1 MDNLQKKAILT
12 SGFCVLF
19 PIIMFLA
26 STVPALIDIDR
37 TMSTVNLMVQNST
50 SNYKVIFAITLIGN
64 QFIFSIHFLV
74 FPGMVMILL
83 SFTYLYFF
91 KAFHQQLEAVRF
103 RLLHNFSSQ
112 EVSKTW
118 NVLTVAK
125 SVHQDIEVSFS
136 FTTFLAYILT
146 FGNILNVVSVIVT
159 KFLSDE
165 GSMQHAYSY
174 TILSWTVLWFVV
186 LTVSGTK
193 LAKIESFIKNLM
205 QEVISKNLGKKPEGR
220 NELACL
226 NFFNAGFDCEFQ
238 FTGWG
243 MFKVDKKLFL
253 TISGILITYGML
265 FATKWILSRTAKVYA
280 LKDKI
285 IRVADIKTSR
295 SEILKT
301 TVSKLCV
308 LPLET

>member
-1 MDNLQKKAILT
+1 M
-12 SGFCVLF
+12 S
-19 PIIMFLA
+19 LA
-26 STVPALIDIDR
+26 SIVYSLTDIDR
-37 TMSTVNLMVQNST
+37 MMSMLNMMVQNST
-50 SNYKVIFAITLIGN
+50 SNSKVIFAIVLSGH
-64 QFIFSIHFLV
+64 QFIFAIHFLV

-83 SFTYLYFF
+83 SFIYLSFV
-91 KAFHQQLEAVRF
+91 KDFHGQLEAVRF

-125 SVHQDIEVSFS
+125 SVHQDIEVAFS
-136 FTTFLAYILT
+136 FITFLAYILT
-146 FGNILNVVSVIVT
+146 FGNILNVVSIIVT
-159 KFLSDE
+159 KFLSDKE
-165 GSMQHAYSY
+165 NMQYTYSY

-193 LAKIESFIKNLM
+193 SAKIESFIKNLR
-205 QEVISKNLGKKPEGR
+205 QEVISKNFDKKPEGR

-265 FATKWILSRTAKVYA
+265 FAT
-280 LKDKI
+280 
-285 IRVADIKTSR
+285 
-295 SEILKT
+295 EIT
-301 TVSKLCV
+301 KL
-308 LPLET
+308 L

>member
-1 MDNLQKKAILT
+1 MSLI
-12 SGFCVLF
+12 SIVF
-19 PIIMFLA
+19 
-26 STVPALIDIDR
+26 ALIDIDKM
-37 TMSTVNLMVQNST
+37 MSMVNMIVQNST
-50 SNYKVIFAITLIGN
+50 SNYKVIFAITFIGN

-83 SFTYLYFF
+83 SFTYLSFVN
-91 KAFHQQLEAVRF
+91 AFHRQLEAVRF

-118 NVLTVAK
+118 NVLTVTK

-136 FTTFLAYILT
+136 FITFLAYILT
-146 FGNILNVVSVIVT
+146 FGNILNVVSVVVT
-159 KFLSDE
+159 KFLSDK
-165 GSMQHAYSY
+165 GNMQHTYSF

-193 LAKIESFIKNLM
+193 SAKIESFIKNLR
-205 QEVISKNLGKKPEGR
+205 QEVISKNFGKKPEGR

-265 FATKWILSRTAKVYA
+265 FATEIAK
-280 LKDKI
+280 L
-285 IRVADIKTSR
+285 
-295 SEILKT
+295 L
-301 TVSKLCV
+301 
-308 LPLET
+308 